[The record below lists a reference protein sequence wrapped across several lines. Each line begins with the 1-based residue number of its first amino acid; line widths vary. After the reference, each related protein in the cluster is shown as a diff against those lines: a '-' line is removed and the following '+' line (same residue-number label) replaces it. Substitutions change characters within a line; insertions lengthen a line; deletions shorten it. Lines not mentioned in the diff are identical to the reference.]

1 MATEMQLFTVA
12 SLLRRGR
19 ALDQL
24 SNALSLVALL
34 IGLAPLLGITAQ
46 PLTALFCAL
55 LLVLGL
61 GQKYWALR
69 VALDAELFQ
78 QLASRVDQLAT
89 HTAELDQTLTDLARD
104 NFGREPFMQWEYLL
118 ATATL
123 DRQIEETFNELYTPL
138 RIEVRLRFVK
148 NKKCI
153 VMQDHRKH
161 SQDLGQ
167 LMFAVRQGDII
178 E

>member
-24 SNALSLVALL
+24 SNALGLVALL

-78 QLASRVDQLAT
+78 QLADRVEHLAT
-89 HTAELDQTLTDLARD
+89 HTAD
-104 NFGREPFMQWEYLL
+104 
-118 ATATL
+118 L
-123 DRQIEETFNELYTPL
+123 DRT
-138 RIEVRLRFVK
+138 
-148 NKKCI
+148 
-153 VMQDHRKH
+153 
-161 SQDLGQ
+161 LGQ
-167 LMFAVRQGDII
+167 LKLQAANQPVRSWEERSLGALRLLRQQVLWLVAQVLLAILIVLSLPWLAFTG
-178 E
+178 

>member
-24 SNALSLVALL
+24 SNALSLIALL
-34 IGLAPLLGITAQ
+34 IGLAPLLGIQAQ

-55 LLVLGL
+55 LLILGL

-78 QLASRVDQLAT
+78 QLASRVDQLAA
-89 HTAELDQTLTDLARD
+89 HTAELEQTLVQLKLQPANLPAR
-104 NFGREPFMQWEYLL
+104 GWGERSLGALRLLRQQVLWLVAQLLL
-118 ATATL
+118 AVL
-123 DRQIEETFNELYTPL
+123 
-138 RIEVRLRFVK
+138 
-148 NKKCI
+148 I
-153 VMQDHRKH
+153 V
-161 SQDLGQ
+161 LG
-167 LMFAVRQGDII
+167 LPWLAITG
-178 E
+178 

>member
-55 LLVLGL
+55 LLILGL

-69 VALDAELFQ
+69 VAFDAELFHCVANLEQ
-78 QLASRVDQLAT
+78 P
-89 HTAELDQTLTDLARD
+89 LDQRGESLDQALIALGLQSAARGGRPWSERIRGALNLLRRQALLMALQVLVVVGLILAG
-104 NFGREPFMQWEYLL
+104 FY
-118 ATATL
+118 
-123 DRQIEETFNELYTPL
+123 
-138 RIEVRLRFVK
+138 
-148 NKKCI
+148 
-153 VMQDHRKH
+153 
-161 SQDLGQ
+161 
-167 LMFAVRQGDII
+167 
-178 E
+178 

>member
-34 IGLAPLLGITAQ
+34 IGLAPLLGIKAQ

-55 LLVLGL
+55 LLALGL

-78 QLASRVDQLAT
+78 QLASKVEQLTT
-89 HTAELDQTLTDLARD
+89 HTADLDRALAQLKLQAANQSSRSWD
-104 NFGREPFMQWEYLL
+104 ERSLGALRLLRQQVLWLL
-118 ATATL
+118 AQLLLASL
-123 DRQIEETFNELYTPL
+123 
-138 RIEVRLRFVK
+138 
-148 NKKCI
+148 I
-153 VMQDHRKH
+153 VL
-161 SQDLGQ
+161 SLPWLSITG
-167 LMFAVRQGDII
+167 
-178 E
+178 

>member
-24 SNALSLVALL
+24 SCALSLVALL
-34 IGLAPLLGITAQ
+34 IGLAPLLGVASQ

-55 LLVLGL
+55 LLILGL

-78 QLASRVDQLAT
+78 QLASRVDQLAAR
-89 HTAELDQTLTDLARD
+89 TAELDQTLAQLKLQPTNSPARS
-104 NFGREPFMQWEYLL
+104 WEERSLGALRLLRQQVLWLL
-118 ATATL
+118 AQLLLAVL
-123 DRQIEETFNELYTPL
+123 
-138 RIEVRLRFVK
+138 
-148 NKKCI
+148 I
-153 VMQDHRKH
+153 V
-161 SQDLGQ
+161 LG
-167 LMFAVRQGDII
+167 LPWLSITG
-178 E
+178 

>member
-24 SNALSLVALL
+24 SSALSLIALL
-34 IGLAPLLGITAQ
+34 IGLAPLLGIKAQ

-55 LLVLGL
+55 LLILGL

-78 QLASRVDQLAT
+78 QLVSQVDQLAA
-89 HTAELDQTLTDLARD
+89 HTADLDQTLAQLKLQPANSPARS
-104 NFGREPFMQWEYLL
+104 WEERSLGTLRLLRQQVLWLVAQLLL
-118 ATATL
+118 AIL
-123 DRQIEETFNELYTPL
+123 
-138 RIEVRLRFVK
+138 
-148 NKKCI
+148 I
-153 VMQDHRKH
+153 V
-161 SQDLGQ
+161 LG
-167 LMFAVRQGDII
+167 LPWLSITG
-178 E
+178 

>member
-24 SNALSLVALL
+24 STTLSLVALL

-55 LLVLGL
+55 LLIPGL

-78 QLASRVDQLAT
+78 QLASRVDQLAA
-89 HTAELDQTLTDLARD
+89 HTADLDQALAQLKLQPANQPARSWD
-104 NFGREPFMQWEYLL
+104 ERSLGALRLLRQQALWLL
-118 ATATL
+118 AQLLLAVL
-123 DRQIEETFNELYTPL
+123 
-138 RIEVRLRFVK
+138 
-148 NKKCI
+148 I
-153 VMQDHRKH
+153 V
-161 SQDLGQ
+161 LG
-167 LMFAVRQGDII
+167 LPWLSITG
-178 E
+178 

>member
-24 SNALSLVALL
+24 SSALSLVALL
-34 IGLAPLLGITAQ
+34 IGLAPLLGATAQ

-55 LLVLGL
+55 LLGLGL

-78 QLASRVDQLAT
+78 QLAGRVDQLAR
-89 HTAELDQTLTDLARD
+89 HSADLDQTLVQLKLQPANQTLRS
-104 NFGREPFMQWEYLL
+104 WEERSLGALRLLRQQVLWLL
-118 ATATL
+118 AQLLLAIL
-123 DRQIEETFNELYTPL
+123 
-138 RIEVRLRFVK
+138 
-148 NKKCI
+148 I
-153 VMQDHRKH
+153 VL
-161 SQDLGQ
+161 SLPWLSITG
-167 LMFAVRQGDII
+167 
-178 E
+178 

>member
-78 QLASRVDQLAT
+78 QLAGRVEQLTT
-89 HTAELDQTLTDLARD
+89 HTVDLDQTLAQLKLQPANQSPR
-104 NFGREPFMQWEYLL
+104 GWEERSLGALRLLRQQVLWLL
-118 ATATL
+118 AQLLLAIL
-123 DRQIEETFNELYTPL
+123 
-138 RIEVRLRFVK
+138 
-148 NKKCI
+148 I
-153 VMQDHRKH
+153 VL
-161 SQDLGQ
+161 SLPWLSITG
-167 LMFAVRQGDII
+167 
-178 E
+178 